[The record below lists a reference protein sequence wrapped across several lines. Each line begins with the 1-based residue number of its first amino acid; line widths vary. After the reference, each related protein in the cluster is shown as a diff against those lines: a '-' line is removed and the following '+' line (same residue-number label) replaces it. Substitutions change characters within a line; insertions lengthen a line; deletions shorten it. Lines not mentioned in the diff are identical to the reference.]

1 MASTISNSHLDE
13 RVGLAQAGGRLHR
26 LGENVKLL
34 VGLLAIYG
42 PVVLVT
48 LLVRGGILGKTY
60 FVVSIWA
67 IEGIAWYWYYLRA
80 LRRRAAEDG
89 RMRYDV

>member
-1 MASTISNSHLDE
+1 
-13 RVGLAQAGGRLHR
+13 
-26 LGENVKLL
+26 
-34 VGLLAIYG
+34 
-42 PVVLVT
+42 
-48 LLVRGGILGKTY
+48 
-60 FVVSIWA
+60 VVSIWA